1 MSLENKVMT
10 SMKEAMKSKNQV
22 ALTALR
28 AVKAAILNA
37 KTEKGASDVIT
48 EEKEVQIVTKM
59 VKQRK
64 DSLSIFTEQ
73 NRPDLAD
80 KEAAEIAILEQ
91 FLPEQLSDDEV
102 AKIVAENIA
111 KTGASSMKDMGKV
124 IGMTNKQLAGKAD
137 GKLIADLVKK
147 LLA

>member
-1 MSLENKVMT
+1 
-10 SMKEAMKSKNQV
+10 MKEAMKSKNQV